1 MKLLVTGFE
10 PFGVLAENPSATIVR
25 ELSRRAAVRPDD
37 YPGLSVAILPTEFA
51 KAERTIRDLLQT
63 DVPDVLLALGVA
75 PRAQGLR
82 LERTARNRDDAALPD
97 NAGEQ
102 RQLTPIVPGGPDTF
116 ESTLPIQAMRAAL
129 EQLGVPVAISD
140 DAGGYVCNHLFYA
153 ARHVIDSRRL
163 QTRCGFV
170 HVPLCTEQVDTDA
183 QPAHADRKGSAVGTL
198 PRAKLVEAV
207 ECCIRVIHSMGADAA
222 DAFRRTDRTGDQPD
236 RRTRGNCRD

>member
-1 MKLLVTGFE
+1 VKLLVTGFE
-10 PFGVLAENPSATIVR
+10 PYGVLTENPSATIVR

-37 YPGLSVAILPTEFA
+37 YPRLRVAILPTEFVN
-51 KAERTIRDLLQT
+51 AERAIRELLET

-82 LERTARNRDDAALPD
+82 LERTARNQDSAALAD

-102 RQLTPIVPGGPDTF
+102 RKLTPIVAGGPDTF
-116 ESTLPIQAMRAAL
+116 ESTLPIHAMRAAL

-163 QTRCGFV
+163 PTRCGFV
-170 HVPLCTEQVDTDA
+170 HVPLCTEQVNANTHQVHMD
-183 QPAHADRKGSAVGTL
+183 QPGSDVRTL

-207 ECCIRVIHSMGADAA
+207 ECCIQVIHSMCADAG
-222 DAFRRTDRTGDQPD
+222 RPLNGYPLPQRNGLR
-236 RRTRGNCRD
+236 